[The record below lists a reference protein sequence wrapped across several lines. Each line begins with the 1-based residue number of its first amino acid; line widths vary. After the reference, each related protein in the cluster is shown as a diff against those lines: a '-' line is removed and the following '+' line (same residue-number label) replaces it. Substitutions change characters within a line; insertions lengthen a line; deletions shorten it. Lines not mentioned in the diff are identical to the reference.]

1 MILDGLTTMN
11 NLVVLHPGHVLNLL
25 RVLLWLLVLR

>member
-1 MILDGLTTMN
+1 MD
-11 NLVVLHPGHVLNLL
+11 NLVVLHPGHALNLL